1 LSSVTSAPAPAPP
14 IPGLTVTDVKQ
25 WLYCP
30 RLLYYTYCLPVPKR
44 PTFKMQEGKLEHD
57 HTSDL
62 EERRSLRA
70 YGLLQGE
77 RLFRVALTSP
87 RLALSGHLDMLI
99 VTESEAIP
107 VEFKNTRRAPGRN
120 HRHQLAA
127 YALLIEEKWH
137 KSVWRAFFYLIPSRR
152 SSPVQIAPAE
162 KQRVLGAVEDIRAMV
177 SAERMPPP
185 TRQRGRCVDCEY
197 RLYCADV
204 ELGSEGA
211 A

>member
-1 LSSVTSAPAPAPP
+1 MSATSRIPPSAPPTPA
-14 IPGLTVTDVKQ
+14 LTVTDIKQ

-30 RLLYYTYCLPVPKR
+30 RLLFYTYCLPVPKHA
-44 PTFKMQEGKLEHD
+44 TFKMQDGKEAHE

-77 RLFRVALTSP
+77 RLFHVALTSP
-87 RLALSGHLDMLI
+87 RLALTGHLDMLI
-99 VTESEAIP
+99 LTDSEAIP

-137 KSVWRAFFYLIPSRR
+137 KPVWRAFFYLIPSRR
-152 SSPVQIAPAE
+152 ASPVDVELAE
-162 KQRVLGAVEDIRAMV
+162 KQRVLRAVEDIRAMV
-177 SAERMPPP
+177 AAERMPMP

-204 ELGSEGA
+204 EFGREGA